1 MILKEYGKVPSYKVM
16 VDMEK
21 AEGQTSVGD
30 EITLREEI
38 LKQRDA
44 GAAEFNAYIMHTNK
58 SLTERTLQFL
68 SDFRRAE
75 TV

>member
-1 MILKEYGKVPSYKVM
+1 M

-44 GAAEFNAYIMHTNK
+44 GAAEFNAYVMHTDK
-58 SLTERTLQFL
+58 GLTERTLQSL
-68 SDFRRAE
+68 SDF
-75 TV
+75 

>member
-1 MILKEYGKVPSYKVM
+1 MILNEYGKVPSYRAIV
-16 VDMEK
+16 EIEQ

-44 GAAEFNAYIMHTNK
+44 GAAEFNAYVMHTDK
-58 SLTERTLQFL
+58 GLTERTLQSL
-68 SDFRRAE
+68 SDF
-75 TV
+75 